1 MEEGL
6 RGKFDSYMADK
17 LGEILMMF
25 EEIDL

>member
-6 RGKFDSYMADK
+6 RGKFDGYMADK
-17 LGEILMMF
+17 IGEILMMF